1 MLGSLTLF
9 ARYEYRLRR
18 VNQECPVKMGE
29 MLELLG
35 TNFKCICS
43 GT

>member
-9 ARYEYRLRR
+9 ARYHLRGD
-18 VNQECPVKMGE
+18 NQECPVKMGE
-29 MLELLG
+29 MLELPD